1 MDTADI
7 SNRISNLYKTEAS
20 KMISVLCKY
29 YGIQFMDN
37 AEEIVSET
45 FLTASEDW
53 LNKGIPNN
61 PIPWLYSVAKNKA
74 INRYKREKIHDQ
86 KIIDH
91 YRQES
96 NSSKIDFDFVMEE
109 VIDSQLMM
117 MFVLSHP
124 SIPIES
130 QIGLALRILCG
141 FTIDEIA
148 KTFLTNKETISKRLY
163 RAKEVLR
170 ENGIS
175 LKYPTPDEFQ
185 NRLQSVLRTIYLI
198 FNKGYSMEGLE
209 KEIRKSLC
217 LESIHLCSLLLETK
231 ISIHSD
237 VYALLSLFC
246 FQYSRFD
253 SRFGHEGEIVLYEDQ
268 NREFWNLEFIQ
279 KGKYFYHLLIQN
291 PMFSKFHLEA
301 NIAFWHSLPEGTN
314 GKWQSIS
321 ELYSALHL
329 IESSSLIQLNRIY
342 AIYKAYGNKEA
353 IRELGK
359 LDLPKNSYYFSLL
372 GELYSGLDPLKSK
385 EYFME
390 AISYVTSPKEIN
402 SIQNRMKK
410 LL

>member
-1 MDTADI
+1 MDI
-7 SNRISNLYKTEAS
+7 SNRIAGLYKTEAS

-29 YGIQFMDN
+29 YGIQFLDN
-37 AEEIVSET
+37 AEEIVNDT

-53 LNKGIPNN
+53 VKKGIPNN

-74 INRYKREKIHDQ
+74 NNRYKRDKIHHQ
-86 KIIDH
+86 KVIDH
-91 YRQES
+91 YLQETV
-96 NSSKIDFDFVMEE
+96 SSEMDFDIVMEE

-124 SIPIES
+124 SIPMES

-175 LKYPTPDEFQ
+175 LEYPTSDEFQ
-185 NRLQSVLRTIYLI
+185 NRLQSVLRTLYLI

-209 KEIRKSLC
+209 TEIRKSLC
-217 LESIHLCSLLLETK
+217 LESIHLCSLLVKTK

-253 SRFGHEGEIVLYEDQ
+253 ARLGEEGEMILYEDQ
-268 NREFWNLEFIQ
+268 KREFWNLEFIQ
-279 KGKYFYHLLIQN
+279 KGKYFYHLMSQN

-301 NIAFWHSLPEGTN
+301 NIAFWHSFPEGTN
-314 GKWQSIS
+314 GKWQSIC
-321 ELYSALHL
+321 ELYSALL
-329 IESSSLIQLNRIY
+329 FIESSSLIQLNRIY
-342 AIYKAYGNKEA
+342 AVYRAYGNKEA
-353 IRELGK
+353 IEELGK
-359 LDLPKNSYYFSLL
+359 LALPKSSYYFSLL
-372 GELYSGLDPLKSK
+372 GELYSELDPLQSK

-390 AISYVTSPKEIN
+390 AISYVTSSQEMN